1 MRQCHKVNKK
11 GHKSAPFWWFL
22 LRGIS
27 YPRLRLGGQ
36 CELFVV
42 CVYVVLLFTTTPV
55 VLSTLLLFALSKL
68 CIPIKKTLCYPEH
81 IVDHDGYA
89 PDINPMPIFKHK
101 NPFGGDG
108 GIRTP
113 VQNTF
118 LSASYSNNCYLL
130 I

>member
-1 MRQCHKVNKK
+1 M
-11 GHKSAPFWWFL
+11 L
-22 LRGIS
+22 
-27 YPRLRLGGQ
+27 
-36 CELFVV
+36 
-42 CVYVVLLFTTTPV
+42 LLFLVTRHSCLGDHAARANTSSLAAFAVTLFSSFYIV
-55 VLSTLLLFALSKL
+55 ADVLSTLLLFALSKL
-68 CIPIKKTLCYPEH
+68 CIPIKKTLCYPKH

-118 LSASYSNNCYLL
+118 LVASYNHNQYDTGFLFRSQVFLW
-130 I
+130 